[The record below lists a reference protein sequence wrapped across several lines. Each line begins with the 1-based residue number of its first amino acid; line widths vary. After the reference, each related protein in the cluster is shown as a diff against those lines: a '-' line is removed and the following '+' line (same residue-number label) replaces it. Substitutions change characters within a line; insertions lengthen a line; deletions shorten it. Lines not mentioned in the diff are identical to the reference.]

1 MKTRPASLMPEGN
14 IARTAQPVLKKSG
27 GKETAV
33 EFFRVVDGPKNH
45 QAPNK
50 IGPFNRPQGDFFLNL
65 GDEISAAEYDIRAL
79 KNRGCKLEPI
89 DPPGWWV
96 DQQKAAVA
104 RAEELRD
111 MGIDVPEAELNLPP
125 PIAKKAG
132 QKAEKTELTEGAQS

>member
-1 MKTRPASLMPEGN
+1 MKTRPASLMPEGSL
-14 IARTAQPVLKKSG
+14 ARAPQPVIKKSG

-33 EFFRVVDGPKNH
+33 EFFRVNDGPKNH

-65 GDEISAAEYDIRAL
+65 GDEISSAEYDIRAL

-89 DPPGWWV
+89 DPPGWWM

-104 RAEELRD
+104 RAEELREA
-111 MGIDVPEAELNLPP
+111 GIDVPDAELHLPAP
-125 PIAKKAG
+125 LAKKG
-132 QKAEKTELTEGAQS
+132 QKTEAAAPDGSAA